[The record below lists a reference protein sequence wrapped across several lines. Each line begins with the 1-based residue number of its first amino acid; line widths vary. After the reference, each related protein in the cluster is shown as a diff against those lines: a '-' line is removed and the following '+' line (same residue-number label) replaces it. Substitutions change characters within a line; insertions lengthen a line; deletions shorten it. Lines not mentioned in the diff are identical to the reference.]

1 MKQNYSL
8 CKGTNFAKKK
18 YNFAGYKKTGEDM
31 TIQFLGATREVTGS
45 KHLITTDNETKIL
58 LDCGMY
64 QGKGLETYNDN
75 TDLGFEPQQMDY
87 LILSHAHIDHSGLIP
102 YIIKKGFK
110 GTILCTP
117 ATRDLCAIMLPDSGR
132 IQELDT
138 VTFNKKREKQGIEGN
153 IVPIYTEED
162 ARLSMQYF
170 VSIPYNREIKFGDF
184 SLMFSDNGHILG
196 SATCNIK
203 LFSKEK
209 TKPIRIAFT
218 GDIGRYEGRILKA
231 PQRFPQ
237 ADYVIME
244 STYGDREHKAVTQS
258 DDDLLEVVKY
268 TCVKKRGK
276 LIIPSFAVGR
286 AQEIIFALNKLWEEG
301 KLPNIDVYVDSPLS
315 VNATNI
321 FKLHTEC
328 FNEQMIEFMRQ
339 DPDPFGFDELH
350 YIQSSK
356 ESKMLNFNN
365 DPCIIISA
373 SGMMEAG
380 RVKHHIANNIEK
392 KSTTILGVGYCSPT
406 TLGYHILN
414 GDKNI
419 SIFGIPHKVKA
430 DVRKLESYSAHADY
444 NELLR
449 FIDHLDRNL
458 TKKVILAH
466 GEANTQDKFAKKV
479 LANGFKDVFI
489 PRKRD
494 ILNIE

>member
-1 MKQNYSL
+1 
-8 CKGTNFAKKK
+8 
-18 YNFAGYKKTGEDM
+18 M

-45 KHLITTDNETKIL
+45 KHLITTNIGTKIL

-75 TDLGFEPQQMDY
+75 MDLGFEPKEIDY

-110 GTILCTP
+110 GTVLCTP

-138 VTFNKKREKQGIEGN
+138 ITFNKKREKQGLPTIE
-153 IVPIYTEED
+153 PIYTEED
-162 ARLSMQYF
+162 ARLSMQCF
-170 VSIPYNREIKFGDF
+170 VSIPYDREMKFGDF
-184 SLMFSDNGHILG
+184 SLMFTDNGHILG

-203 LFSKEK
+203 LFSKDKEK
-209 TKPIRIAFT
+209 PVSVAFT
-218 GDIGRYEGRILKA
+218 GDIGRYEGRILKT

-258 DDDLLEVVKY
+258 DDDLLDVVKY
-268 TCVKKRGK
+268 TCVQKRGK

-286 AQEIIFALNKLWEEG
+286 AQEIIFALNKLWEEDR
-301 KLPNIDVYVDSPLS
+301 LPNIDVYVDSPLS

-328 FNEQMIEFMRQ
+328 FNNEMIEFMRQ
-339 DPDPFGFDELH
+339 DPDPFGFDKLR

-356 ESKMLNFNN
+356 ESKMLNFSME
-365 DPCIIISA
+365 PCIIISA

-392 KSTTILGVGYCSPT
+392 RSTTILGVGYCSPT
-406 TLGYHILN
+406 TLGHRILR
-414 GDKNI
+414 GDKNV

-430 DVRKLESYSAHADY
+430 DIRKLESYSAHADC

-449 FIDHLDRNL
+449 FVDHLDREQ
-458 TKKVILAH
+458 TKKIIVVH
-466 GEANTQDKFAKKV
+466 GEAKTQDKFAKT
-479 LANGFKDVFI
+479 LNSHGFKDVFI
-489 PRKRD
+489 PNKRD
-494 ILNIE
+494 ILNIG